1 LLQLLALAERSGT
14 ITVTANGRTS
24 RVAVESDRV
33 IGWGLDQ
40 HDPRE
45 LVVACDLLSPRT
57 RKSIDRI
64 TPRSDTPG
72 LSFIVRN
79 LVEPRRWDAIANRQL
94 EQEVYPFLGAED
106 GTFEVEVMPG
116 PPAPFRYSRTVNSVV
131 LDSSRWESEMEAARL
146 DGYRLGS
153 MWRRGQTLPTEELR
167 ISSVEWMVWARM
179 TEPLSLADIA
189 ARLAISDLATIGAIR
204 RLRVYGMVEPADE

>member
-1 LLQLLALAERSGT
+1 VHGRLSEFTLGQLLQLLALAERSGT

-106 GTFEVEVMPG
+106 GTFEVEVMP
-116 PPAPFRYSRTVNSVV
+116 
-131 LDSSRWESEMEAARL
+131 DSSRWESEMEAARL